1 MRIAFSG
8 THRVGKSTLVQ
19 AVADALPRH
28 AIVDEPYDQLEEEGY
43 PFSDPPSLEDFE
55 AQLERSLAAFEEER
69 QGVLFDR
76 CPVDVLAYLLAHEDA
91 AAFELRD
98 WTERTRE
105 AMQTVDLVV
114 FVPVEARDRIALPE
128 HEDREFRLAVHEKL
142 HELLV
147 GDVLG
152 LETKVLSVHGD
163 LRTRVDQVL
172 ARIGD
177 SESLRAKRPG

>member
-19 AVADALPRH
+19 YVADALPQH
-28 AIVDEPYDQLEEEGY
+28 ATVDEPYYQLEEEGY
-43 PFSDPPSLEDFE
+43 ECSEPPSLEDFE
-55 AQLERSLAAFEEER
+55 AQLARSLVALEEDR
-69 QGVLFDR
+69 QNVLFDR

-91 AAFELRD
+91 AAFEIQD
-98 WTERTRE
+98 WTKRTHE
-105 AMQTVDLVV
+105 AMQTLDFVV
-114 FVPVEARDRIALPE
+114 FVPVEERDRIALPA

-147 GDVLG
+147 DDVLG
-152 LETKVLSVHGD
+152 FETEVLSVHGD

-172 ARIGD
+172 AKIGD
-177 SESLRAKRPG
+177 SENLRAKRKR